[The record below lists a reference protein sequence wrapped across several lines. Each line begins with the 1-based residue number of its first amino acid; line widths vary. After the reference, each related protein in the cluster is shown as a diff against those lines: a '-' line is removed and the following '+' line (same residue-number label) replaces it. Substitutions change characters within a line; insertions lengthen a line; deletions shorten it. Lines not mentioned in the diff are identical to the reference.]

1 MAVVAARD
9 QPKGKSLA
17 VWPLCSCHL
26 ARQSVIIAS
35 AQCDPTCVSGD
46 PTAGK
51 AGVKIDYPPTR
62 WP

>member
-35 AQCDPTCVSGD
+35 AQCDPTCVSAD
-46 PTAGK
+46 PKSRQSG
-51 AGVKIDYPPTR
+51 G
-62 WP
+62 